1 MKNSVSARYTHP
13 LKTFQQAA
21 KVFDTNGRDFSFF
34 ISEVAE
40 KTVTWRFS
48 QLFWRWVKKTR
59 KRDEL

>member
-1 MKNSVSARYTHP
+1 MTKHICQS
-13 LKTFQQAA
+13 QQTEGFWHEW
-21 KVFDTNGRDFSFF
+21 KRFLFF

-48 QLFWRWVKKTR
+48 QIGWRWVKKTR